1 MAYLQ
6 GPSLFLFAFL
16 LEIKP
21 LRPRFGASSSPN
33 EGSLIE
39 EEEIHQKEL
48 ELKEQMK
55 NLSNQKEDLEKEK
68 TQLELDRLK
77 YESDKEELTTSL
89 VKFNE
94 LVGNFSSGI
103 DKFNKYGD

>member
-1 MAYLQ
+1 MKRKKK
-6 GPSLFLFAFL
+6 F
-16 LEIKP
+16 IKKGV
-21 LRPRFGASSSPN
+21 RTKRTKKS
-33 EGSLIE
+33 
-39 EEEIHQKEL
+39 
-48 ELKEQMK
+48 
-55 NLSNQKEDLEKEK
+55 LSNQKEDLEKEK